1 MTNAL
6 NNLSATRNYEQLC
19 RMMSISHRLFMSW
32 KGVEGDQG
40 IYSSSTDDQTWSPQ
54 SNVPG
59 VGTSTETSLA
69 LFEDHL

>member
-1 MTNAL
+1 
-6 NNLSATRNYEQLC
+6 
-19 RMMSISHRLFMSW
+19 MMSISHRLFMSLKW
-32 KGVEGDQG
+32 VEGDQG

-54 SNVPG
+54 SNVSG